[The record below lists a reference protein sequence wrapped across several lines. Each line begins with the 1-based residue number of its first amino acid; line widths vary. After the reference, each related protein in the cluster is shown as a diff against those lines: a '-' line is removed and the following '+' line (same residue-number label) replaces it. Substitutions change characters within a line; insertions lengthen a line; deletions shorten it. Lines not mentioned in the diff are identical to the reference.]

1 MEKNE
6 TNLTTNRRSFIGT
19 IATGAAAMTLGSLA
33 VPIQTF
39 AKEKRN
45 HIAANDDDP
54 DAWFKKLDGKKHKM
68 VFDVTEPNGMMPF
81 AWPKVF
87 LLTNGMT
94 GTPEKDMGVVVILRH
109 EAIPYALDNS
119 LWTKYK
125 LGEVFKI
132 NDEKT
137 KTASLRNAF
146 WKPGKDD
153 FQVPG
158 IGTVAIGIN
167 DLQDSGVM
175 FAACNMALTVYSA
188 VIAGMNNMKQ
198 DDVYKEFISGILP
211 AVQLVPSGV
220 WAVGRAQEHGC
231 AYCFG

>member
-1 MEKNE
+1 MENE
-6 TNLTTNRRSFIGT
+6 TTSSRRTFLGT
-19 IATGAAAMTLGSLA
+19 LATGAAAMSIA
-33 VPIQTF
+33 SIAAPFQAI
-39 AKEKRN
+39 AKEKSQSF
-45 HIAANDDDP
+45 HSSDDP

-81 AWPKVF
+81 AWPRVF
-87 LLTNGMT
+87 LMTNGMT
-94 GTPEKDMGVVVILRH
+94 GTQEKDMGVVVILRH
-109 EAIPYALDNS
+109 DAIPYAMDSS

-125 LGEVFKI
+125 FGEVFKI
-132 NDEKT
+132 NDDKT
-137 KTASLRNAF
+137 KSSSLRNAF

-158 IGTVAIGIN
+158 IGSVSIGIN
-167 DLQDSGVM
+167 ELQDSGVM

-188 VIAGMNNMKQ
+188 AIASMTNMKQ
-198 DDVYKEFISGILP
+198 EDVYKDFMGGILP
-211 AVQLVPSGV
+211 GIQVVPSGV